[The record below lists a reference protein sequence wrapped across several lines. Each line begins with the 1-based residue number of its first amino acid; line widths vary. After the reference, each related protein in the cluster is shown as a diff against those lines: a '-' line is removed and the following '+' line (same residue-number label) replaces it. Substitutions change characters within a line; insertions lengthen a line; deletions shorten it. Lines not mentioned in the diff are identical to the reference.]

1 MNSNGFTKRNLFIG
15 DVKITEDLVCGDMI
29 CEEMTLTGN
38 INLDDQD
45 IVGVNNIE
53 TKTINGSTPMLNPAT
68 GDLDMFGYAINNNP
82 QLDNLQDKTQYISVV
97 AESTETQFAGSI
109 LVNGDISNPNLVRFT
124 NDSVINGSETDL
136 TISVAGIG
144 KISTDNI
151 IETTSDLKCDNLT
164 AVTSISAPQITTL
177 QNKTQYL
184 SASGNVSTFTGEVKA
199 STLTATTTISA
210 PQITTLQ
217 NQTQYL
223 SASGN
228 VSTFTGEVKASTL
241 TATTTISAPQITTL
255 QNKTQY
261 LTASGNTS
269 TFTGDVKVTNILNG
283 TNLSV
288 GDATPNNTGY
298 FFPPRPLGVNYCLT
312 TGTAASN
319 VLVWTFANL
328 QSIFNLTAVP
338 SVSSTFT
345 GSLFLN
351 GGGYQLPAASPTVAN
366 QYLVFSGTGTGSFT
380 SQPNPS
386 YGRISRTN
394 SVTGAIVLT
403 AGTTYRASALGAGI
417 FVTDHE
423 KTADITTNLTT
434 GVITYTGP
442 PKILTLSGSIRVSVT
457 AGGINNTF
465 NFYLINSDTNAIIL
479 RDTVFLQASN
489 TRFQL
494 NLSYTQLVATNF
506 AVSFAV
512 LPDGNATAT
521 FSSLQLAMNP

>member
-15 DVKITEDLVCGDMI
+15 DVKITEDLVCGDMV

-53 TKTINGSTPMLNPAT
+53 TKTINGGAPMVSPAT

-82 QLDNLQDKTQYISVV
+82 QLDNLGDKTQYISVV
-97 AESTETQFAGSI
+97 AESSETQFAGSI
-109 LVNGDISNPNLVRFT
+109 LVNGEISNPNLVRFT

-144 KISTDNI
+144 KITTDNI

-184 SASGNVSTFTGEVKA
+184 SASANVSTFTGDIKA
-199 STLTATTTISA
+199 TNVINGALTIGVGNAQ
-210 PQITTLQ
+210 P
-217 NQTQYL
+217 NQTGYNLPIARPL
-223 SASGN
+223 SAGQVMVTPVASSNTLLFRTANLDGILN
-228 VSTFTGEVKASTL
+228 QSSVLGVST
-241 TATTTISAPQITTL
+241 
-255 QNKTQY
+255 
-261 LTASGNTS
+261 
-269 TFTGDVKVTNILNG
+269 
-283 TNLSV
+283 
-288 GDATPNNTGY
+288 
-298 FFPPRPLGVNYCLT
+298 
-312 TGTAASN
+312 
-319 VLVWTFANL
+319 
-328 QSIFNLTAVP
+328 
-338 SVSSTFT
+338 TFT

-351 GGGYQLPAASPTVAN
+351 GGGYQLPAVSPTVAN
-366 QYLVFSGTGTGSFT
+366 QYLVFSAGGTGSFT

-386 YGRISRTN
+386 YGRISRTG
-394 SVTGAIVLT
+394 SVTGAVALT
-403 AGTTYRASALGAGI
+403 AATFYPASGLGAGI
-417 FVTDHE
+417 FTTDHE
-423 KTADITTNLTT
+423 KTSDITTNLTT

-442 PKILTLSGSIRVSVT
+442 SKILTLSGSIRVSVT
-457 AGGINNTF
+457 NPGINNTF
-465 NFYLINSDTNAIIL
+465 NFYLINANTNAIIL
-479 RDTVFLQASN
+479 RDTVYLQNTN

-506 AVSFAV
+506 ALSFAV
-512 LPDGNATAT
+512 MPDANATAT

>member
-15 DVKITEDLVCGDMI
+15 DVKITEDLVCGDMV

-53 TKTINGSTPMLNPAT
+53 TKTINGGAPMVSPAT

-82 QLDNLQDKTQYISVV
+82 QLDNLGDKTQYISVV
-97 AESTETQFAGSI
+97 AESSETQFAGSI
-109 LVNGDISNPNLVRFT
+109 LVNGEISNPNLVRFT

-144 KISTDNI
+144 KITTDNI

-184 SASGNVSTFTGEVKA
+184 SASANVSTFTGDIKA
-199 STLTATTTISA
+199 TNVINGALTIGVGNAQ
-210 PQITTLQ
+210 P
-217 NQTQYL
+217 NQTGYNLPIARPL
-223 SASGN
+223 SAGQVMVTPVASSNTLLFRTANLDGILN
-228 VSTFTGEVKASTL
+228 QSSVLGVST
-241 TATTTISAPQITTL
+241 
-255 QNKTQY
+255 
-261 LTASGNTS
+261 
-269 TFTGDVKVTNILNG
+269 
-283 TNLSV
+283 
-288 GDATPNNTGY
+288 
-298 FFPPRPLGVNYCLT
+298 
-312 TGTAASN
+312 
-319 VLVWTFANL
+319 
-328 QSIFNLTAVP
+328 
-338 SVSSTFT
+338 TFT

-351 GGGYQLPAASPTVAN
+351 GGGYQLPAVSPTVAN
-366 QYLVFSGTGTGSFT
+366 QYLVFSGTGLGSFT

-394 SVTGAIVLT
+394 SVTGAIGLNG
-403 AGTTYRASALGAGI
+403 GTTYRASALGAGI

-442 PKILTLSGSIRVSVT
+442 PKVLTLSGSIRVSVT

-479 RDTVFLQASN
+479 RDTVFLQATN

-494 NLSYTQLVATNF
+494 SLSYTQLVATNF
-506 AVSFAV
+506 ALSFAV
-512 LPDGNATAT
+512 VPDANATAT

>member
-15 DVKITEDLVCGDMI
+15 DVKITEDLVCGDMV

-53 TKTINGSTPMLNPAT
+53 TKTINGGVPMVSPAT

-82 QLDNLQDKTQYISVV
+82 QLDNLGDKTQYISVV
-97 AESTETQFAGSI
+97 AESTETQFAGSV

-144 KISTDNI
+144 KITTDNI

-184 SASGNVSTFTGEVKA
+184 TASA
-199 STLTATTTISA
+199 
-210 PQITTLQ
+210 
-217 NQTQYL
+217 
-223 SASGN
+223 N

-312 TGTAASN
+312 TGTSASN

-366 QYLVFSGTGTGSFT
+366 QYLVFSATGTGSFT

-394 SVTGAIVLT
+394 SVTGAIGLT
-403 AGTTYRASALGAGI
+403 GGTTYRASALGAGI

-442 PKILTLSGSIRVSVT
+442 PKVLTLSGSIRVSVT

-479 RDTVFLQASN
+479 RDTVFLQAVN

-494 NLSYTQLVATNF
+494 SLSYTQLVATNF
-506 AVSFAV
+506 ALSFAV
-512 LPDGNATAT
+512 VPDANATAT

>member
-1 MNSNGFTKRNLFIG
+1 MNSNGFTKRNIFIG
-15 DVKITEDLVCGDMI
+15 DVSISEDLVCGDMI

-38 INLDDQD
+38 INLDNQD
-45 IVGVNNIE
+45 IIGVNNLE
-53 TKTINGSTPMLNPAT
+53 TKTINGGSPIVNPITTA
-68 GDLDMFGYAINNNP
+68 LDMAGNNIDNNP

-97 AESTETQFAGSI
+97 AESTETQFGGSI
-109 LVNGDISNPNLVRFT
+109 LINGEISNPSLLRFT
-124 NDSVINGSETDL
+124 NDSVIDGSETDL

-144 KISTDNI
+144 KITTDST

-184 SASGNVSTFTGEVKA
+184 TASANVSTFTGD
-199 STLTATTTISA
+199 L
-210 PQITTLQ
+210 
-217 NQTQYL
+217 
-223 SASGN
+223 
-228 VSTFTGEVKASTL
+228 
-241 TATTTISAPQITTL
+241 
-255 QNKTQY
+255 
-261 LTASGNTS
+261 
-269 TFTGDVKVTNILNG
+269 KVTNTLNG
-283 TNLSV
+283 TNLSY

-328 QSIFNLTAVP
+328 QSIFNLSAVP
-338 SVSSTFT
+338 GVSSTFT

-366 QYLVFSGTGTGSFT
+366 QYLVFSGTGLGSFT

-394 SVTGAIVLT
+394 SVTGVISLT
-403 AGTTYRASALGAGI
+403 TATFYPASALGAGI
-417 FVTDHE
+417 FTTDHE

-442 PKILTLSGSIRVSVT
+442 PKILTLSSSIRVSVS
-457 AGGINNTF
+457 GGAVGNTF
-465 NFYLINSDTNAIIL
+465 NFYLINANTNAIIL
-479 RDTVFLQASN
+479 RDTAFLQAAN

-506 AVSFAV
+506 ALSFAV
-512 LPDGNATAT
+512 MPDANANAT